1 MTDLVQNHIKEMKR
15 VECLRGIASSA
26 PERKVLRDKARHDIL
41 KAAFEQVED
50 KTDWK
55 NPINALVEVHTM
67 DTIGV
72 GIYLDAI
79 EYFTGCKAQMFL
91 HSDSPDRTVSTF
103 RIVAE
108 GYRLT
113 Q

>member
-1 MTDLVQNHIKEMKR
+1 MTAQDQVKEMKR
-15 VECLRGIASSA
+15 IEYLRGISISA
-26 PERKVLRDKARHDIL
+26 PERTINRDRARHMIL
-41 KAAFEQVED
+41 EAAFEHVQD
-50 KTDWK
+50 KADWK
-55 NPINALVEVHTM
+55 NPINALVEVHSS

-108 GYRLT
+108 GYRLA

>member
-1 MTDLVQNHIKEMKR
+1 MNAQDHIKEMKR
-15 VECLRGIASSA
+15 VEYLRGISSSA

-50 KTDWK
+50 KSDWK
-55 NPINALVEVHTM
+55 NPINALVEIDEM

-72 GIYLDAI
+72 GIYMDAI
-79 EYFTGCKAQMFL
+79 EFFTGCKPQLFIHETNAE
-91 HSDSPDRTVSTF
+91 RTKTTF

-108 GYRLT
+108 GYRLA

>member
-1 MTDLVQNHIKEMKR
+1 MITQDQIKEAKR
-15 VECLRGIASSA
+15 TEYLRGIASSA

-41 KAAFEQVED
+41 KAAFEQVEN
-50 KTDWK
+50 KSDWK
-55 NPINALVEVHTM
+55 NPINALVEVDQY

-72 GIYLDAI
+72 GVYMDAI
-79 EYFTGCKAQMFL
+79 EFFTGCKAQMFI
-91 HSDSPDRTVSTF
+91 HDTNEDRTKTTF

-108 GYRLT
+108 GYRLA